1 MQGAPPDEAGAA
13 ASPPPERPAA
23 GRPLEEP
30 TPEDPAAQGFRMPA
44 EWERHARTWMGWPER
59 PDNWRDSGRPAQR
72 AYAEVAMA
80 ISQFEPVTVCANP
93 GQLET
98 ARHALPGDVAV
109 ACIPQDDAW
118 FRDTGPTFIA
128 RGAPGSASREVAGVD
143 WQFNAW
149 GGAAGGLY
157 PCWERDQL
165 MVGAK
170 RFPAGLVMEGGSIH
184 VDGEGTLLTT
194 EECLL
199 NPNRN
204 PALRR
209 EEIEGWLARMLGV
222 QARMAGRTWHAMVPM
237 QLAALLT
244 STPCRGAGVVLLA
257 WTDDQADPQY
267 ERSAKALEILST
279 ATDARGRPLQVVKL
293 QLPPSLYTTAEE
305 AAGVQESHGVQP
317 RLAGERLA
325 ATYVNF
331 YICNGGVVMPAFGG
345 EAAEADARAK
355 AVLEEVF
362 PDHRV
367 VQLADTSQSLG
378 NGAAL
383 LLELPRRV
391 SGIYPVLFMVGVS
404 CSAAIYQSVRNVL
417 RNPDCRVNSKLRE
430 DELAQADTLLWRAK
444 AYYPSVFRF
453 IGETRT
459 KDKGGPE
466 GSDCRIFRVY
476 PLFGVVG
483 LALSA
488 LAYSSTLH
496 LFKNPDVRLNRVVRA
511 NPMADDDVTQKRV
524 EEYKKSLFRAAGVR
538 PLPPKRCLLS
548 PPPALSPPRAARRCA
563 AGPRCR
569 LAAQLCVLEL
579 ALWRLPHATFRLPSS
594 FWPYCS
600 QEIREKEG
608 DIRSTRIF

>member
-165 MVGAK
+165 VASAILQMVGAK

-222 QARMAGRTWHAMVPM
+222 QKFIWLPWGLYGDNDTDGHIDNFACFARP
-237 QLAALLT
+237 
-244 STPCRGAGVVLLA
+244 GVVLLA

-362 PDHRV
+362 PDRRV
-367 VQLADTSQSLG
+367 VQVPSREIVLG
-378 NGAAL
+378 
-383 LLELPRRV
+383 
-391 SGIYPVLFMVGVS
+391 
-404 CSAAIYQSVRNVL
+404 
-417 RNPDCRVNSKLRE
+417 
-430 DELAQADTLLWRAK
+430 
-444 AYYPSVFRF
+444 
-453 IGETRT
+453 
-459 KDKGGPE
+459 GGNIH
-466 GSDCRIFRVY
+466 CI
-476 PLFGVVG
+476 
-483 LALSA
+483 
-488 LAYSSTLH
+488 
-496 LFKNPDVRLNRVVRA
+496 
-511 NPMADDDVTQKRV
+511 TQQEV
-524 EEYKKSLFRAAGVR
+524 
-538 PLPPKRCLLS
+538 
-548 PPPALSPPRAARRCA
+548 AR
-563 AGPRCR
+563 
-569 LAAQLCVLEL
+569 
-579 ALWRLPHATFRLPSS
+579 
-594 FWPYCS
+594 
-600 QEIREKEG
+600 
-608 DIRSTRIF
+608 